1 MAAPT
6 FYNAKD
12 QAIYDAGDKFVPQTE
27 YLQNDYVPT

>member
-1 MAAPT
+1 MVA

-12 QAIYDAGDKFVPQTE
+12 RAIYDAGDKFVPQTK